1 MAPAGLLNR
10 SLLTLLETSSR
21 VTNEIGGTL
30 VESLAKTLRPEQFV
44 ALFSYLED
52 EKKASGV
59 SLDAIVPQV
68 VDVFGSKSSRDPV
81 TDIDELQEWL
91 RKL

>member
-68 VDVFGSKSSRDPV
+68 VDVFGS
-81 TDIDELQEWL
+81 
-91 RKL
+91 

>member
-30 VESLAKTLRPEQFV
+30 VESLAKTHRPEQIV

-68 VDVFGSKSSRDPV
+68 VDVFGSKPSRDPV